1 MNVLIVGSGGREASI
16 GWKINQSPLLD
27 HLYFAPGNAG
37 TSQYGENIPIK
48 AHQIQELAEF
58 AQANQIDLTLVGPEE
73 PLVLGISD
81 LFRQKGL
88 AIWGPDSFCARLE
101 GSKIVAKTFMKKYGI
116 PTAKYQIFNR
126 SEKENLYRYLETAD
140 YPLVLKADGLA
151 AGKGVLIPSTKNE
164 AIVAAQT
171 FFEDNLFG
179 EAGNQVVAEEFMS
192 GEEATVF
199 VLTDGENYHILPP
212 AQDHKRIGDGD
223 SGKNTG
229 GMGAYVP
236 APACTPEILEL
247 VRKTIVEPTLTGLKS
262 EGHPY
267 RGVLYVGLML
277 TPDGPKVV
285 EYNVR
290 FGDPECQAVM
300 LMLSS
305 DLLPVLDEIAHGQL
319 VSGLSFKSGY
329 ASVVVASAKGYPDK
343 LTLGDPITLGALPE
357 SADQAVFLAGA
368 TENENGDLIT
378 SGGRV
383 LGTAAFGKTLKD
395 SLDSAYQMMSAI
407 QFNGM
412 HYRKDI
418 GQRGL
423 DALKKSEKV

>member
-1 MNVLIVGSGGREASI
+1 VNVLIVGSGGREASI

-37 TSQYGENIPIK
+37 TSQYGENVPIK
-48 AHQIQELAEF
+48 AHQIHELAEF
-58 AQANQIDLTLVGPEE
+58 AQTNKIDLTLVGPEE

-81 LFRQKGL
+81 LFHQKGL

-116 PTAKYQIFNR
+116 PTADYQIFNR
-126 SEKENLYRYLETAD
+126 SEKENLYRFLETAD

-151 AGKGVLIPSTKNE
+151 AGKGVLIPSTREE
-164 AIVAAQT
+164 ARVAAQT

-179 EAGNQVVAEEFMS
+179 EAGNQVVAEDFMA

-199 VLTDGENYHILPP
+199 VLTDGIRYHILPP

-223 SGKNTG
+223 TGKNTG

-247 VRKTIVEPTLTGLKS
+247 VRETIIEPTLAGLRS

-277 TPDGPKVV
+277 TPGGPKVV

-305 DLLPVLDEIAHGQL
+305 DLLPVLDEIARGHL
-319 VSGLSFKSGY
+319 VSGLSFKPGY
-329 ASVVVASAKGYPDK
+329 ASVIVASAKGYPDK
-343 LTLGDPITLGALPE
+343 VTLGDMITLGNQPD
-357 SADQAVFLAGA
+357 SPDQAVFLAGA
-368 TENENGDLIT
+368 TETEKGDLVT

-383 LGTAAFGKTLKD
+383 LGTAAYGKTLSE
-395 SLDSAYQMMSAI
+395 SLKTAYQMMSAI
-407 QFNGM
+407 KFKGM

-423 DALKKSEKV
+423 AALKKLEKK